1 MASILISDD
10 SEPESDSDNLPPFP
24 HNSKSL
30 MAVRTNVPSMRS
42 EESPTKR
49 GRKRKATE
57 NEVHGGPQILPRGPH
72 MAILA
77 CEGTCHTALHV
88 SPVPN
93 IFHVL

>member
-10 SEPESDSDNLPPFP
+10 SEPENDSDNLPPFP

-42 EESPTKR
+42 EESTTKR

-57 NEVHGGPQILPRGPH
+57 NEVHARV
-72 MAILA
+72 
-77 CEGTCHTALHV
+77 HV
-88 SPVPN
+88 IQLYMYLLCQTFSMY
-93 IFHVL
+93 FRKL